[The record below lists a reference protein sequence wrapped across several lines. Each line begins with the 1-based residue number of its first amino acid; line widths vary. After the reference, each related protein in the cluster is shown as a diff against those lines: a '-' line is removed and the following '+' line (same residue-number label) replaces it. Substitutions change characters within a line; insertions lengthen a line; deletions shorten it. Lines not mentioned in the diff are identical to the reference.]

1 MLSFNPMEY
10 TALQLK
16 QDPKL
21 ILEQIRHESNFYP
34 DSEWRKNA
42 IQLLEQLD
50 LPVLN
55 GEEYYNFQKSGDK
68 IYLILE
74 EDVEVDWADTPQPKT
89 KAVLYKFENGVVG
102 EIEQKEGYGSHIIHG
117 EVKYFEL

>member
-1 MLSFNPMEY
+1 MEY

-89 KAVLYKFENGVVG
+89 KAVLYKIEDEVIEKV
-102 EIEQKEGYGSHIIHG
+102 EQKEGCGSHIIRG
-117 EVKYFEL
+117 EIEYFKL